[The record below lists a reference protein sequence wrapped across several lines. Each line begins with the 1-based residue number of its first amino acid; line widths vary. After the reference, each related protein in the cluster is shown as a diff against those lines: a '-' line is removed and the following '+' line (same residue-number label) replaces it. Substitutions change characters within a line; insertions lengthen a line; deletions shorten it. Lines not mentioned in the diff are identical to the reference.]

1 MIMHIED
8 ILNHFDDPK
17 GRFPKEALNA
27 ALEQQETITP
37 YLLSILKDTISN
49 YEAIDDYQ
57 MGYTFSLYILSKF
70 REKEAFPYVLALASL
85 PDEWPEELLGD
96 CITEALARF
105 IVSTFNNDLAAIK
118 KLIENPNL
126 NEWSRNAAL
135 KSLLGLV
142 ALNKLKRDELIDY
155 LRMLFHSPL
164 ADDEDFLTHLVETAS
179 DLYPE
184 ELMEEINKVFEEDKI
199 DTFCVDKAWI
209 NRMLAMGKEE
219 CLNQHVYNDY
229 FHLPIDD
236 VEQEMLWMSGFREKP
251 SRQLGFE
258 QDSQRS
264 IWNIGYD
271 DRFEH
276 RAQAT
281 FIRST
286 PKIGRNDPCHC
297 GSGVKFKK
305 CCLN

>member
-1 MIMHIED
+1 MHIED

-17 GRFPKEALNA
+17 GCFPKEALNA
-27 ALEQQETITP
+27 ALEQQEAITP

-49 YEAIDDYQ
+49 FEAVDDYQ
-57 MGYTFSLYILSKF
+57 MDYIFSLYILSKF

-85 PDEWPEELLGD
+85 PDEWPDELLGD

-105 IVSTFNNDLAAIK
+105 IVSTFNDDLVAIK

-142 ALNKLKRDELIDY
+142 ALDKLKRDELIDY
-155 LRMLFHSPL
+155 IRTLFHSPF
-164 ADDEDFLTHLVETAS
+164 ADDEDFVTHLVETAS
-179 DLYPE
+179 NIYPE
-184 ELMEEINKVFEEDKI
+184 ELMEEINKAFEEDKI
-199 DTFCVDKAWI
+199 DTSIVDKAWI
-209 NRMLAMGKEE
+209 NRMLAMGKVE
-219 CLNQHVYNDY
+219 CLNRQVYNDH

-236 VEQEMLWMSGFREKP
+236 VEQEMLWMSAFSKKT
-251 SRQLGFE
+251 SRPLNTE
-258 QDSQRS
+258 QDSQHS
-264 IWNIGYD
+264 MWNIGYNGQ
-271 DRFEH
+271 FESKTP
-276 RAQAT
+276 AT

-286 PKIGRNDPCHC
+286 PKTGRNDPCPC

>member
-1 MIMHIED
+1 M
-8 ILNHFDDPK
+8 
-17 GRFPKEALNA
+17 
-27 ALEQQETITP
+27 QQETITP

-49 YEAIDDYQ
+49 FEAVDNYQ
-57 MGYTFSLYILSKF
+57 MNYIFSLYILSKF

-105 IVSTFNNDLAAIK
+105 MVSTFNDNLVAIK

-142 ALNKLKRDELIDY
+142 ALDKFKRDELIDY
-155 LRMLFHSPL
+155 IRTLFYSSL
-164 ADDEDFLTHLVETAS
+164 ADDEAFVTRLVETAS
-179 DLYPE
+179 DIYPE

-199 DTFCVDKAWI
+199 DTFCIDKARI

-219 CLNQHVYNDY
+219 CLNRQVYNDH

-236 VEQEMLWMSGFREKP
+236 VEQEMRWMSAFSKKP
-251 SRQLGFE
+251 SRSLKKE
-258 QDSQRS
+258 QDSQHS
-264 IWNIGYD
+264 MWNIGYND
-271 DRFEH
+271 QVESKTP
-276 RAQAT
+276 AT

-297 GSGVKFKK
+297 GSGLKFKK

>member
-1 MIMHIED
+1 MHIED

-27 ALEQQETITP
+27 ALEQQAIITP

-49 YEAIDDYQ
+49 YKAIDDYQ

-105 IVSTFNNDLAAIK
+105 IVSTFNDDLAAIK

-142 ALNKLKRDELIDY
+142 ALDKLKRDELIDY

-164 ADDEDFLTHLVETAS
+164 ADDEDFLTRLVETAS

-219 CLNQHVYNDY
+219 CLNQHVYNDH

-258 QDSQRS
+258 QDSQRR

-271 DRFEH
+271 ERFEH

>member
-1 MIMHIED
+1 MHIED
-8 ILNHFDDPK
+8 ILNHFDDPN

-27 ALEQQETITP
+27 ALEQQEAITP
-37 YLLSILKDTISN
+37 YLLSILKNTIKN
-49 YEAIDDYQ
+49 FEAIDDYQ
-57 MGYTFSLYILSKF
+57 MDYTFSLYILSKF
-70 REKEAFPYVLALASL
+70 REKQAFPYVLALASL

-105 IVSTFNNDLAAIK
+105 IVSTFNDDLVAIK
-118 KLIENPNL
+118 TLIENPNL

-142 ALNKLKRDELIDY
+142 ALDKLKRNELVDY
-155 LRMLFHSPL
+155 IHTLFHSPL
-164 ADDEDFLTHLVETAS
+164 ADDEDFVTRLVETAS
-179 DLYPE
+179 DIYPE
-184 ELMEEINKVFEEDKI
+184 ELMEEINKAFEEDKV

-219 CLNQHVYNDY
+219 CLNRHVYNDH

-236 VEQEMLWMSGFREKP
+236 VEQEMLWMSAFSKKP
-251 SRQLGFE
+251 PRPLNLE
-258 QDSQRS
+258 QNSHQS
-264 IWNIGYD
+264 MWNIGYHD
-271 DRFEH
+271 HFESKTST
-276 RAQAT
+276 T

-286 PKIGRNDPCHC
+286 PKLGRNDLCHC
-297 GSGVKFKK
+297 GSGIKFKK

>member
-1 MIMHIED
+1 MHIED
-8 ILNHFDDPK
+8 ILNYFDDPK

-27 ALEQQETITP
+27 ALEQQEVITP

-70 REKEAFPYVLALASL
+70 REMEAFSYVLALASL

-105 IVSTFNNDLAAIK
+105 IVSTFNGDLAAIK

-142 ALNKLKRDELIDY
+142 ALNKLTRDELINY
-155 LRMLFHSPL
+155 IRTLFHSPL
-164 ADDEDFLTHLVETAS
+164 ADDENFVTRLVETAS
-179 DLYPE
+179 DIYPE
-184 ELMEEINKVFEEDKI
+184 ELMEEINKALEEDKVN
-199 DTFCVDKAWI
+199 TFCVDKAWI
-209 NRMLAMGKEE
+209 NHMLAMGKEE
-219 CLNQHVYNDY
+219 CLSRHVYNDHY
-229 FHLPIDD
+229 HLPIDD

-251 SRQLGFE
+251 THPLNLE
-258 QDSQRS
+258 QGLQRN
-264 IWNIGYD
+264 IWNSGYNGH
-271 DRFEH
+271 FETKT
-276 RAQAT
+276 QPT
-281 FIRST
+281 FIRAT

>member
-1 MIMHIED
+1 MHIED
-8 ILNHFDDPK
+8 ILNHFDDPN
-17 GRFPKEALNA
+17 GCFPKEALNA
-27 ALEQQETITP
+27 ALEQQEAITP
-37 YLLSILKDTISN
+37 YLLSILKDTTSN
-49 YEAIDDYQ
+49 FEAVDDYQ
-57 MGYTFSLYILSKF
+57 MDYTFSLYILSKF
-70 REKEAFPYVLALASL
+70 REKEAFPYVLELASL

-105 IVSTFNNDLAAIK
+105 IVSTFNDDLVAIK

-135 KSLLGLV
+135 KSLVGLV
-142 ALNKLKRDELIDY
+142 ALDKLKRDELVNYI
-155 LRMLFHSPL
+155 RTLFHSPL
-164 ADDEDFLTHLVETAS
+164 ADDEDFVTRLVETAS
-179 DLYPE
+179 DIYPE
-184 ELMEEINKVFEEDKI
+184 ELMEEINKAFEEDKV

-219 CLNQHVYNDY
+219 CLNRHVYNDH

-236 VEQEMLWMSGFREKP
+236 VEQEMLWMSAFSKKP
-251 SRQLGFE
+251 SRPLNTE
-258 QDSQRS
+258 QDSQHS
-264 IWNIGYD
+264 MWNTGYHD
-271 DRFEH
+271 QFESKTP
-276 RAQAT
+276 AT
-281 FIRST
+281 IIRTT